1 MWYNL
6 IVTFD
11 SVTQIVCLAEKEGR
25 PISEIVIHSQSEEM
39 QLSSEE
45 IFRRMK
51 KNYDVMKAAAKAGLD
66 KGLRSASGLVGGD
79 AFQLF
84 QRSEKGGLVGSFLL
98 RAMARSMGIAE
109 YNASMGKIVA
119 APTAGS
125 CGILPAAVI
134 TVAEEFGLSD
144 DKAVMSLFT
153 AGAFGLVIAKNAS
166 ISGAEGGCQAE
177 CGSASAM
184 TAAAIV
190 ELMDGMPHQCGQA
203 CAMALKNVL
212 GLVCDPVAGLV
223 EIPCVKRN
231 VSGLTLAF
239 TAAEMALAGIESRIP
254 PDEVIL
260 TMQRIGAVLPES
272 LRESGTG
279 GLAATPTGIRLKQKI
294 FGG

>member
-1 MWYNL
+1 MIY
-6 IVTFD
+6 D
-11 SVTQIVCLAEKEGR
+11 SVSNIVSLAENSHR
-25 PISEIVIHSQSEEM
+25 PISAIVLESQAEEM
-39 QLSSEE
+39 QSSVEE
-45 IFRRMK
+45 VFAKMEV
-51 KNYDVMKAAAKAGLD
+51 NYKVMKEASEAGRD
-66 KGLRSASGLVGGD
+66 EKLRSASGLVGGD
-79 AFQLF
+79 AFRLF
-84 QRSEKGGLVGSFLL
+84 RRSESGGLVGSFLL
-98 RAMARSMGIAE
+98 KAMARSMGISE
-109 YNASMGKIVA
+109 YNSSMGKIVA

-125 CGILPAAVI
+125 CGILPSAVI
-134 TVAEEFGLSD
+134 TVAEEFALD
-144 DKAVMSLFT
+144 ERKAVMSLFT

-184 TAAAIV
+184 AAAAIV
-190 ELMDGMPHQCGQA
+190 ELMDGSPHQCGEA
-203 CAMALKNVL
+203 CAIALKSVL

-260 TMQRIGAVLPES
+260 AMDRIGAVLPDS
-272 LRESGTG
+272 LRERGTG
-279 GLAATPTGIRLKQKI
+279 GLAATPTGIRLKREV